1 MTTLDWQV
9 IDTVLLDMDG
19 TLLDLHFDNF
29 FWQEHLPQRYAEI
42 KGLDPQQ
49 TRHEIQRHTDSI
61 RGSLDWYST
70 DYWTDYLGVDVVRL
84 KHEISHRVALRPYC
98 IEFLDAL
105 RASGKDVVMV
115 TNAHHDSLALKME
128 ITMLTEKFHSMI
140 TVHEFS
146 LPKENPQCWD
156 EVNKR
161 HPFDRSKTLLIDD
174 NLAAL
179 HSARQYGIRALLAIQ
194 QPDSQRPGQVVEE
207 FDAIDHFDEILP
219 VD

>member
-1 MTTLDWQV
+1 MTPLNWQD

-19 TLLDLHFDNF
+19 TLLDLHFDNY
-29 FWQEHLPQRYAEI
+29 FWQEYLPKRYAEI
-42 KGLDPQQ
+42 KDLDPHQ
-49 TRHEIQRHTDSI
+49 TRAEIQQLTDSI
-61 RGSLDWYST
+61 RGSLNWYST
-70 DYWTDYLGVDVVRL
+70 DYWSEYLGVDVVRL

-161 HPFDRSKTLLIDD
+161 HPFDRRKTLLIDD

-179 HSARQYGIRALLAIQ
+179 DSARRYGISALLAIQ
-194 QPDSQRPGQVVEE
+194 QPDSQRPVQVIEG

-219 VD
+219 VS